1 VRPQEVLYYPSL
13 RPIINPLTLQGTL
26 VQAFLE
32 RNPELRAY
40 LIDEISSSDV
50 EKVRAY
56 LEEHAQASAV
66 QGLFWLEVPEALLK
80 GVHLE
85 HLGCRPYCVAIEL
98 GAHFLRFE
106 LLVRSRSNHRC
117 GCSSY
122 AEPEQREF
130 VIRFAEKLIREL
142 SIRT

>member
-1 VRPQEVLYYPSL
+1 M
-13 RPIINPLTLQGTL
+13 
-26 VQAFLE
+26 
-32 RNPELRAY
+32 RAY

-50 EKVRAY
+50 ERALGY
-56 LEEHAQASAV
+56 LHEHAQASAI
-66 QGLFWLEVPEALLK
+66 QGLFWLELPEALLR
-80 GVHLE
+80 GVHLQHAE
-85 HLGCRPYCVAIEL
+85 CRPYCVAVEV

-117 GCSSY
+117 GCSKY

-130 VIRFAEKLIREL
+130 VIRFAEELIREL